1 MTMEQTMT
9 SARGLGVRRAGAGQ
23 AIRHILH
30 CAALTLPALA
40 TAQGLP
46 EAFPFGAKAP
56 AFDRGTML
64 ASPYTVGGYPAYL
77 GEGRWAVLAARE
89 TTNNLQVRHGHLWLG
104 LMDGGQ
110 YAAEM
115 YLMVSLNRAGQEGT
129 YYTNDF
135 CAIRDDQ
142 LVRVSRA
149 RGQQDD
155 CLLIRPAS
163 ATYRGQPVNVIEV
176 SVHITKSG
184 DRLYRKVL
192 RVNPA
197 LAGFATQTAWSRAAV
212 DADPAKSAYLRH
224 LEAWGRALHA
234 AADAATD
241 WGKPADAYAKVA
253 PIATVLRPA
262 ASAIMTPSPAPAP
275 TPSAATAA
283 AETASTPVASG
294 TTAPAAP
301 SASASAPAAP
311 PSAAPAAERLR
322 RLRELRDQGLI
333 SKEVYEQRQRE
344 ILETL

>member
-1 MTMEQTMT
+1 MRQTMT
-9 SARGLGVRRAGAGQ
+9 SGRSPGVARGGAGR
-23 AIRHILH
+23 AVSLVLH
-30 CAALTLPALA
+30 CAALALPALA

-56 AFDRGTML
+56 AFDRGAML

-89 TTNNLQVRHGHLWLG
+89 TVNNLQVRHGHLWLG
-104 LMDGGQ
+104 LVDGGQ

-142 LVRVSRA
+142 LVRVSRP

-163 ATYRGQPVNVIEV
+163 ATYRGQPLNVIEV

-197 LAGFATQTAWSRAAV
+197 LAGFATQTAWGRAAV

-224 LEAWGRALHA
+224 LEAWARTLHA

-241 WGKPADAYAKVA
+241 WSKPADAYAKVA
-253 PIATVLRPA
+253 PIATVLRPGPGA
-262 ASAIMTPSPAPAP
+262 VTTPSQAPSTAPPPAAAAG
-275 TPSAATAA
+275 TATAAGAATAA
-283 AETASTPVASG
+283 P
-294 TTAPAAP
+294 APAA
-301 SASASAPAAP
+301 S

-322 RLRELRDQGLI
+322 RLRELHDQGLI

>member
-1 MTMEQTMT
+1 M
-9 SARGLGVRRAGAGQ
+9 
-23 AIRHILH
+23 
-30 CAALTLPALA
+30 
-40 TAQGLP
+40 
-46 EAFPFGAKAP
+46 
-56 AFDRGTML
+56 
-64 ASPYTVGGYPAYL
+64 
-77 GEGRWAVLAARE
+77 
-89 TTNNLQVRHGHLWLG
+89 
-104 LMDGGQ
+104 
-110 YAAEM
+110 
-115 YLMVSLNRAGQEGT
+115 
-129 YYTNDF
+129 
-135 CAIRDDQ
+135 
-142 LVRVSRA
+142 RVSRA

-176 SVHITKSG
+176 SVHITKPG

-197 LAGFATQTAWSRAAV
+197 LAGFATQTVWSRAAV